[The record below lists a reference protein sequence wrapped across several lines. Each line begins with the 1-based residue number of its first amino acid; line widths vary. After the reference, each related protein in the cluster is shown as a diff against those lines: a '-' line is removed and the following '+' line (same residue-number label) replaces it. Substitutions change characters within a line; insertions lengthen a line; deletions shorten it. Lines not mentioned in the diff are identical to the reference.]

1 MRPSTA
7 LRSATACAMLAWSA
21 LIATPAGA
29 APEAGAVRAGA
40 ARDGQHDFDF
50 NLGTWKT
57 HIRRLTHPLSGKQDS
72 VELNGTVTVRPV
84 WGGRAMLEEIETD
97 GPQGH
102 WQGATLFLYNPDA
115 RQWSQT
121 FFGSAHPTPG
131 SSLVG
136 GFANGRG
143 ELYAQDSI
151 GGRMVLVRGTWSEI
165 ARDSHRY
172 EEAYSDDGGRSWET
186 VFSARLERM
195 AP

>member
-1 MRPSTA
+1 MRLSIPRHA
-7 LRSATACAMLAWSA
+7 FAAACIVLACMP
-21 LIATPAGA
+21 PAGA
-29 APEAGAVRAGA
+29 APAGAVRDGA
-40 ARDGQHDFDF
+40 HDFDF
-50 NLGTWKT
+50 NLGTWTT
-57 HIRRLTHPLSGKQDS
+57 HIRRLLHPLSGDKS
-72 VELNGTVTVRPV
+72 AVELKGTVTVRPV

-102 WQGATLFLYNPDA
+102 WQGATLFLYDPAA

-121 FFGSAHPTPG
+121 FFNSQHPLPG

-165 ARDSHRY
+165 AADSHRY
-172 EEAYSDDGGRSWET
+172 EEAYSGDGGRTWET
-186 VFSARLERM
+186 AFSARLERV